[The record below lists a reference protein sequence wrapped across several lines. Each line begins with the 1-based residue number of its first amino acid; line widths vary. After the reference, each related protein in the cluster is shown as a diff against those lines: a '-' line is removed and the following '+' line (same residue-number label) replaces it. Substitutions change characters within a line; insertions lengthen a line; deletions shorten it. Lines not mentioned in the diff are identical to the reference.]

1 MAAKEVWEMMR
12 DEYLAPYRTAAKAAD
27 DAYDAL
33 YHKHKKTG
41 AYPIEGDFWT
51 RYGHSLD
58 SAAETTELRL
68 DPAYKR
74 LQRERQKAQS
84 DLTSAM
90 HNYEK
95 TIRKALREKKPIP
108 ERVLRSVL

>member
-1 MAAKEVWEMMR
+1 MADKATWELTR
-12 DEYLAPYRTAAKAAD
+12 DEYLAPYRVAIKAAEE
-27 DAYDAL
+27 AYDAL

-41 AYPIEGDFWT
+41 AYPASGDFWT

-74 LQRERQKAQS
+74 LQRER
-84 DLTSAM
+84 
-90 HNYEK
+90 
-95 TIRKALREKKPIP
+95 
-108 ERVLRSVL
+108 